1 MIDAATTA
9 AAWDAIRRETRSL
22 LQYLEDAFPY
32 TAPEEQGV
40 WNQLHRLVAEQRDA
54 IMALIQLLARH
65 HVAPPYV
72 GSFPEPFTALNFV
85 SLDFLL
91 PRLVEDTEKSLAVLT
106 ADLGR
111 LTAPPPALENLLA
124 LKRRH
129 LDALKGLAARQP
141 VAATK

>member
-9 AAWDAIRRETRSL
+9 AAWDAIRRECISL

-32 TAPEEQGV
+32 TPPEEQGV
-40 WNQLHRLVAEQRDA
+40 WNELHRLVAEQRDA
-54 IMALIQLLARH
+54 IKALIQLLTRH
-65 HVAPPYV
+65 HVRPPYV

-129 LDALKGLAARQP
+129 LDTLKGLAARQP
-141 VAATK
+141 AGAK